1 MLVTDKS
8 APKSV
13 ADKKQFNDKDLEF
26 IKDRALF
33 EWKQFSGE
41 NTLARAYV
49 VSVCIWLRENG
60 LLSDENIPNY
70 KPRDLAINSRVE
82 D

>member
-1 MLVTDKS
+1 MEN
-8 APKSV
+8 
-13 ADKKQFNDKDLEF
+13 KKQFNDKDLEQ

-41 NTLARAYV
+41 NALARAYV

-60 LLSDENIPNY
+60 LLLEENIPNY
-70 KPRDLAINSRVE
+70 KARDLAINSRVE